1 MAKISFSSASLI
13 DVLKVKSRWLMAGC
27 FVDGAV
33 VAAFKN
39 GPELA
44 EQRVGRLFDQDHIPL
59 TNLGHVH
66 VVDGSF
72 QLLKL
77 GEKLFVF
84 KGELD
89 PLVWWGTSMK

>member
-1 MAKISFSSASLI
+1 
-13 DVLKVKSRWLMAGC
+13 MAGC

-33 VAAFKN
+33 VAGFKN
-39 GPELA
+39 RPELA

-59 TNLGHVH
+59 TDLGHVH
-66 VVDGSF
+66 VVDGSS

-89 PLVWWGTSMK
+89 PLVNIDDRTDAHFHSATGI